1 MARIDLNVHLST
13 SDLDEAAD
21 ILQRLKGLKSEPRYD
36 GMEKALA
43 YDQAKDV
50 EPEDRQTSEV
60 VNDAPQTRKGRGPNK
75 PKDLQPEAPAV
86 SAAEGPEKTEA
97 SSASDVQ
104 TDSASDATVEKVRE
118 LLNKFAS
125 AEGKSLLQAQNLIAE
140 NFTSAAGAPVKR
152 ISDLQAGDYGRA
164 VILLSAELGL

>member
-21 ILQRLKGLKSEPRYD
+21 IMARLKGLKSEPMY
-36 GMEKALA
+36 GEKPLA
-43 YDQAKDV
+43 VLRENDAV
-50 EPEDRQTSEV
+50 STEDREAT
-60 VNDAPQTRKGRGPNK
+60 NDVAAEAPQTRKGRGPNK
-75 PKDLQPEAPAV
+75 PKDPQPEAPAV
-86 SAAEGPEKTEA
+86 SAAAEPDATEA
-97 SSASDVQ
+97 SSASAAQ
-104 TDSASDATVEKVRE
+104 TASASDATVEKVRE

-152 ISDLQAGDYGRA
+152 ISDLQAKDYGRA
-164 VILLSAELGL
+164 VFLLSAELGL

>member
-21 ILQRLKGLKSEPRYD
+21 ILQRLKGLKSEP
-36 GMEKALA
+36 L
-43 YDQAKDV
+43 QAPNLSFTSDV
-50 EPEDRQTSEV
+50 EGYVADKLV
-60 VNDAPQTRKGRGPNK
+60 GGLVDDAPQTRKGRGPNK
-75 PKDLQPEAPAV
+75 PKDTAPAA
-86 SAAEGPEKTEA
+86 SAAAEPEKPEA

-104 TDSASDATVEKVRE
+104 SDSAPDVGVEKVRE

-140 NFTSAAGAPVKR
+140 NFKSTSDTPVKR
-152 ISDLQAGDYGRA
+152 ISDLQAKDYGRA
-164 VILLSAELGL
+164 VSLLSAELGL